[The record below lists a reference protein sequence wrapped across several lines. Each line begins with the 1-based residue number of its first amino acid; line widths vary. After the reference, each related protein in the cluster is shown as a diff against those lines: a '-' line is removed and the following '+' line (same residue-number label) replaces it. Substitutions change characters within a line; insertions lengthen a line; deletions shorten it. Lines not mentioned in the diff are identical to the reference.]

1 MPAVPVERERDL
13 AIDMAKGCAILW
25 VLLIHSEAL
34 RGDLLFR
41 QVVNQAVPVFVV
53 LFGLNSSLW
62 WCERDFRHHAR
73 AWYRRAVG
81 RIMLPVWAALP
92 VWWACALYYHP
103 FGVWLTWWLPIVHVL
118 GYLLYVGTGWFV
130 TMIIQLVVLFPA
142 FEWARRR
149 VGLAVL
155 VPLGLAVSAAV
166 TWFGLEILGMLS
178 RFNFL
183 ILSPRYFGHVAFG
196 MLLAH
201 ERERLGPAALVLA
214 TAVFAA
220 GVAADVTGLRYPWG
234 HEASW
239 IGALALTVMLL
250 VTLRWFAAV
259 PIAAPALAWLGR
271 SSYGMY
277 LGQLLTHNFFVYRY
291 TIPGV
296 LDGMNRWLYTA
307 ILLAG
312 GLFFVWLGEQ
322 LLRGTAL
329 LRATV
334 SPRRKALDTP

>member
-1 MPAVPVERERDL
+1 VAPVGTERGRDR

-34 RGDLLFR
+34 RGNLLFR

-62 WCERDFRHHAR
+62 WRDRDLGR
-73 AWYRRAVG
+73 DWRPWYRRAVG
-81 RIMLPVWAALP
+81 RIMLPVWAILP

-103 FGVWLTWWLPIVHVL
+103 FGVWLSWWLPIVQVL

-130 TMIIQLVVLFPA
+130 TMIVQLVVLFPA

-155 VPLGLAVSAAV
+155 LPLGLAVTVAV
-166 TWFGLEILGMLS
+166 VWFGLEILGTLGP
-178 RFNFL
+178 FNFL
-183 ILSPRYFGHVAFG
+183 VFSPRYFGHVAFG
-196 MLLAH
+196 MLLARQ
-201 ERERLGPAALVLA
+201 RERLGTGALALA
-214 TAVFAA
+214 TAMFAA
-220 GVAADVTGLRYPWG
+220 CVASDLAAVGNPWV

-259 PIAAPALAWLGR
+259 PLAAPGLAWLGR
-271 SSYGMY
+271 SSYGIY

-296 LDGMNRWLYTA
+296 LDGINRWLYTG
-307 ILLAG
+307 ILLGG
-312 GLFFVWLGEQ
+312 GLFFVWVGEQ
-322 LLRGTAL
+322 LLRAAAL
-329 LRATV
+329 LGATL

>member
-1 MPAVPVERERDL
+1 VAPVGTERGRDR

-34 RGDLLFR
+34 RGNLFFR

-62 WCERDFRHHAR
+62 WRDRDLGR
-73 AWYRRAVG
+73 DWSRWYRRAVG

-103 FGVWLTWWLPIVHVL
+103 FGVWLTWWLPIVQVL

-130 TMIIQLVVLFPA
+130 TMIVQLVVLFPL

-149 VGLAVL
+149 VGLVVL
-155 VPLGLAVSAAV
+155 LPLGLGVSVAV
-166 TWFGLEILGMLS
+166 TWFGLEIFGMLS

-183 ILSPRYFGHVAFG
+183 VFSPRYFGHVVFG
-196 MLLAH
+196 MLLA
-201 ERERLGPAALVLA
+201 RRRGRPGMVGLALA

-220 GVAADVTGLRYPWG
+220 CTAADLGGVGYPWA

-250 VTLRWFAAV
+250 VTLGWFAAV
-259 PIAAPALAWLGR
+259 PVAAPALAWLGQ
-271 SSYGMY
+271 SSYGIY

-291 TIPGV
+291 GILGV
-296 LDGMNRWLYTA
+296 LDGFNRWLYTL
-307 ILLAG
+307 ILLGG

-322 LLRGTAL
+322 LLRGVAL
-329 LRATV
+329 LRGMS
-334 SPRRKALDTP
+334 SPHRKALDTP